1 MKLYNYCLSLL
12 SLATVSLTGCVGEDL
27 TDHHMDNKL
36 YVSSAQVCDDL
47 LLKKGVTELSREIS
61 VRTAIPVDKDV
72 EVSVEA
78 VPMLTMDYNLM
89 YKDNALM
96 LDKHFYEIPEN
107 KTLIK
112 AGDITGKNIQVNFK
126 NLAELDEDRRYVLP
140 VVITQATNIDL
151 LESDRNVYF
160 VFKGAALINVV
171 ANISKIY
178 FPVEWANPESV
189 KSLPII
195 TVEALLRS
203 ADWRGGREGDVLNSV
218 FGVEGKFLVR
228 AGDAGWQPNEVQVAF
243 DGGKFPQSTGI
254 APLLPMGEW
263 IHIAVVYDTHQQ
275 KCEYYQN
282 GKKVAEESG
291 LNLKNVNLQKDCF
304 VGKSWDNNRWLA
316 GDISELRVWNK
327 RRTAEEIKGNI
338 YFLDTTQKGAT
349 DGLLAYWKFN
359 EGMSGTIKDYSGN
372 GNSLKAKTVNDKD
385 KEVDAEPTWVPVALP
400 EKK

>member
-1 MKLYNYCLSLL
+1 M
-12 SLATVSLTGCVGEDL
+12 E
-27 TDHHMDNKL
+27 
-36 YVSSAQVCDDL
+36 
-47 LLKKGVTELSREIS
+47 
-61 VRTAIPVDKDV
+61 V
-72 EVSVEA
+72 EFR
-78 VPMLTMDYNLM
+78 L
-89 YKDNALM
+89 
-96 LDKHFYEIPEN
+96 
-107 KTLIK
+107 
-112 AGDITGKNIQVNFK
+112 
-126 NLAELDEDRRYVLP
+126 
-140 VVITQATNIDL
+140 
-151 LESDRNVYF
+151 
-160 VFKGAALINVV
+160 
-171 ANISKIY
+171 
-178 FPVEWANPESV
+178 
-189 KSLPII
+189 
-195 TVEALLRS
+195 
-203 ADWRGGREGDVLNSV
+203 
-218 FGVEGKFLVR
+218 
-228 AGDAGWQPNEVQVAF
+228 
-243 DGGKFPQSTGI
+243 QSTGI

-338 YFLDTTQKGAT
+338 YFLDTTQEGAT

>member
-12 SLATVSLTGCVGEDL
+12 SLATVSLTSCVGEDL

-140 VVITQATNIDL
+140 VVITQVTNIDL
-151 LESDRNVYF
+151 LESARNVYF

-228 AGDAGWQPNEVQVAF
+228 AGDAGWQPNEIQVAF

-338 YFLDTTQKGAT
+338 YFLDTTQEGAT

-385 KEVDAEPTWVPVALP
+385 KEVDAEPTWVPVSLP